1 MKNYLK
7 EMIFNIFVFIMITQ
21 MIYFIKTQE
30 SEDDTYDPCA
40 YVGTSIDKELPQ
52 FCLDTHINCC
62 YFAFEW
68 KNTTEKLN
76 HNFVYYSCINK
87 KRLLKSANDDKN
99 LTSAFLIDISD
110 EAFSI
115 LSRTLYVNCTDS
127 SDVDITKG
135 NIIPP
140 SMTVTQRLLIHD
152 DYDNE
157 NFRNNYNNTN
167 GED

>member
-87 KRLLKSANDDKN
+87 KRCSSRFSSTKTSCYVIIRYKLKKY
-99 LTSAFLIDISD
+99 LI
-110 EAFSI
+110 
-115 LSRTLYVNCTDS
+115 V
-127 SDVDITKG
+127 
-135 NIIPP
+135 
-140 SMTVTQRLLIHD
+140 
-152 DYDNE
+152 
-157 NFRNNYNNTN
+157 
-167 GED
+167 